1 MKSYELVYILRPDL
15 EVEQLESII
24 DRIKQRIVEQGGS
37 IEAEDRWG
45 MRRLAYP
52 IRKFREGYYVVTRFT
67 FNGAQI
73 SELKRFLELN
83 ENLLRSMI
91 VVAEG
96 PPLKGKE
103 PSEREKYSEE
113 KGETPALGLEEPE
126 GDTRPAGAEKSDEEK
141 GS

>member
-15 EVEQLESII
+15 DAEQQEAII
-24 DRIKQRIVEQGGS
+24 GRIKQRIVEQGGA

-73 SELKRFLELN
+73 PELKRFLELN
-83 ENLLRSMI
+83 EDLLRSMI

-96 PPLKGKE
+96 PPPKGRE
-103 PSEREKYSEE
+103 SGEREKYGEGKVEAPS
-113 KGETPALGLEEPE
+113 KGSDEPE
-126 GDTRPAGAEKSDEEK
+126 GDAGPGE
-141 GS
+141 